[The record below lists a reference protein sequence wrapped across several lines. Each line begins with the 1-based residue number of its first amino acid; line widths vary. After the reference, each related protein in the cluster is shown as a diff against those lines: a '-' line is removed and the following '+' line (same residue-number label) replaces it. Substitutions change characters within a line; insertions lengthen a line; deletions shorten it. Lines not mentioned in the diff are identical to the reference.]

1 MSQRPSCPHSDEQ
14 HSLPL
19 SQALPEV
26 LQERLSEPHAP
37 LSHEPEQHSAAAVQ
51 TSPSETQALAE
62 QVPSVQLRPQQSVA
76 ALHGTPGPPQPSATD
91 AQVEV
96 LGLHRPEQQ
105 SELLAQTSPNFPHC
119 TEGTSITSAASP
131 PASGASPAAPAAVVP
146 ALPALPAAPALPPWP
161 SGGVTSV
168 RPWLPQ
174 P

>member
-14 HSLPL
+14 HSVPFV
-19 SQALPEV
+19 QALPDV

-37 LSHEPEQHSAAAVQ
+37 PSHDPEQHSAAVLQ
-51 TSPSETQALAE
+51 TSPSETQAPAE

-76 ALHGTPGPPQPSATD
+76 ALQGTPGPLQALATD

-105 SELLAQTSPNFPHC
+105 SELLPQTSPNFAHC
-119 TEGTSITSAASP
+119 TEGTSTGPAASP
-131 PASGASPAAPAAVVP
+131 PASGASPPVPAAVVP
-146 ALPALPAAPALPPWP
+146 ALPELPAAPAAPPTP